1 MFIEALFP
9 IAKIWK
15 QPMCLSTNEWIRKWC
30 LCVCVCVFT
39 QILYDIIFIR
49 NLKKM
54 KQMIVYSRTE
64 PDSKIIE
71 NKLGVTSGRREVGW
85 GKIGVWD

>member
-1 MFIEALFP
+1 
-9 IAKIWK
+9 
-15 QPMCLSTNEWIRKWC
+15 
-30 LCVCVCVFT
+30 
-39 QILYDIIFIR
+39 
-49 NLKKM
+49 M